1 MIATT
6 QTVHYILAQKKGV
19 VNPLL
24 HIQLLSSK
32 DVTRL
37 KLSLNF
43 VIHEIPNMLALIDT
57 IGHCITEA
65 IDECIETRFG
75 GVGLP
80 TAIKYLQEVVTNK
93 LPRSFA
99 VRSYA

>member
-19 VNPLL
+19 VNPPL
-24 HIQLLSSK
+24 HMRLLSSK

-37 KLSLNF
+37 EFTLDI
-43 VIHEIPNMLALIDT
+43 VIHEIPNMLALVYT
-57 IGHCITEA
+57 IGHCIAEA
-65 IDECIETRFG
+65 IDKCIEARFG

-80 TAIKYLQEVVTNK
+80 TAINTC
-93 LPRSFA
+93 R
-99 VRSYA
+99 